1 MCQRGNGLIR
11 NMNLRFRREEA
22 EKPHSKSN
30 GGRKGSKGT
39 LERRVQREA
48 SARVRGRAQPL
59 PKQVT
64 LVGNSR
70 QFDFFFLN
78 ESV

>member
-1 MCQRGNGLIR
+1 MCQRGNGLIG
-11 NMNLRFRREEA
+11 NMNVRFRREEA

-30 GGRKGSKGT
+30 GCRKGRKGSEGT

-70 QFDFFFLN
+70 QFDFFFK
-78 ESV
+78 